1 MDEFEKFYN
10 KALRFLS
17 FRPRSE
23 KEVRDNL
30 SKSSFA
36 KASEGQEGKEKVIDK
51 VIYKLKEQKFLN
63 DEEFA
68 KWWIEQ
74 RQTHKPRAFWLVKS
88 ELKQKGIDINKIQI
102 PETIIQADL
111 EQAKKIVQKKID
123 KYKNLSRKEIYQ
135 KLGSVLARKGFDW
148 EIIKKSIDDSLS

>member
-30 SKSSFA
+30 SRKFRKAKSEL
-36 KASEGQEGKEKVIDK
+36 SEINLIIDK
-51 VIYKLKEQKFLN
+51 VINKLKGQKFLN

-74 RQTHKPRAFWLVKS
+74 RQTYKPRALWLVKS
-88 ELKQKGIDINKIQI
+88 ELKQKGIDLDKIQNSEI
-102 PETIIQADL
+102 NIQEDL
-111 EQAKKIVQKKID
+111 IQAKKLVEKKI
-123 KYKNLSRKEIYQ
+123 KKFKNLPKQEIYN
-135 KLGSVLARKGFDW
+135 KLGRILAQKGFNW
-148 EIIKKSIDDSLS
+148 EVIKKSIDDSLS

>member
-30 SKSSFA
+30 SRKFR
-36 KASEGQEGKEKVIDK
+36 KAEFELSEINLIIDK
-51 VIYKLKEQKFLN
+51 VINKLKEQKFLN

-74 RQTHKPRAFWLVKS
+74 RQTYKPRALWLVKS
-88 ELKQKGIDINKIQI
+88 ELKQKGIDLDKIQNSEI
-102 PETIIQADL
+102 SIQDDL
-111 EQAKKIVQKKID
+111 IQAKKLVEKKI
-123 KYKNLSRKEIYQ
+123 KKFKNLPKQEIYN
-135 KLGSVLARKGFDW
+135 KLGRILAQKGFNW
-148 EIIKKSIDDSLS
+148 EVIKKSIDDSLS